1 MINLVAPLEQIQNL
15 GLAVDGTLRIFLV
28 LGITP
33 GAHAILAVPK
43 HLKLERVVTYAMYLF
58 LSGSGAG
65 SGAGAARARPE
76 ARATTQVKT
85 VVSCMLKI
93 RLSSIF

>member
-15 GLAVDGTLRIFLV
+15 VLAVDGTLRSFLV
-28 LGITP
+28 LGIAP

-43 HLKLERVVTYAMYLF
+43 HLELERAVTYAMYLF

-65 SGAGAARARPE
+65 AARARPE
-76 ARATTQVKT
+76 ARAMMQVKT

-93 RLSSIF
+93 RPSSMF